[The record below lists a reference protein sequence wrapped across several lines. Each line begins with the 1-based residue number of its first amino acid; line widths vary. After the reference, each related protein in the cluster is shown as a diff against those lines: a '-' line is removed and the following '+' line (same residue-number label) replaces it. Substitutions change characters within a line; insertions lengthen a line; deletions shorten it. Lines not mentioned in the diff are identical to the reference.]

1 MGQNGLSES
10 RFLKG
15 ALRVRASLLR
25 TWLLTLMSVLG
36 LVLMTGSMAQ
46 AAPQTG
52 RILSVKIGGEGK
64 ATRVVVESD
73 SALTYHVFMLS
84 AGSYRV
90 VLDLPRVR
98 WSLNGL
104 TSEAGSGKGSGAVS
118 GYRYAHNTATTS
130 RLVLDLNGPA
140 IVARDFALAPK
151 TKSEKHRIVLDLE
164 PATAAAFAREAEGDM
179 AGPKPVTQQTSR
191 KPLIVVD
198 AGHGGKDPGSMSK
211 GGLKEKDLTLTAA
224 LALRDELL
232 KTDRY
237 DVALTRSTDVFI
249 ELEDR
254 PTKARNLGA
263 DLFISLHA
271 DAGPKPETR
280 GASVYTLSP
289 EGEKRIDGARRQ
301 NDWILDVEVDS
312 GRPEMVNQILA
323 DLVQRETKNQSA
335 RFGEILA
342 TKTGEAGWPMLQN
355 THRKKSLY
363 VLLSPDVPAV
373 LLEMGF
379 INNPEDERQ
388 LTDSA
393 SRRRLMDA
401 VGDAVDAWFAR
412 QVKTASR

>member
-1 MGQNGLSES
+1 MRGW
-10 RFLKG
+10 FLTVVS
-15 ALRVRASLLR
+15 AVVSAV
-25 TWLLTLMSVLG
+25 VLAV
-36 LVLMTGSMAQ
+36 VLAGTVAQ
-46 AAPQTG
+46 AAPPTG
-52 RILSVKIGGEGK
+52 RILSVRIGGEGK

-73 SALTYHVFMLS
+73 TALSYHVFLLS

-98 WSLNGL
+98 WSINGL
-104 TSEAGSGKGSGAVS
+104 TSEAGSGKGAGAISGF
-118 GYRYAHNTATTS
+118 RYAQNTATTS
-130 RLVLDLNGPA
+130 RLVLDLSGPA
-140 IVARDFALAPK
+140 VVARDFALAPK
-151 TKSEKHRIVLDLE
+151 GDDKFHRIVLDLE
-164 PATAAAFAREAEGDM
+164 PATADAFAKAAVGDM
-179 AGPKPVTQQTSR
+179 SGPKPVAQQTSR

-211 GGLKEKDLTLTAA
+211 KGLMEKDLTLAAA
-224 LALRDELL
+224 LALRDELM
-232 KTDRY
+232 KTNRY

-289 EGEKRIDGARRQ
+289 EGEKRIDGARKQ
-301 NDWILDVEVDS
+301 HDWILDVEIDS

-323 DLVQRETKNQSA
+323 DLVQRETKNQSS

-342 TKTGEAGWPMLQN
+342 AKAAEAGWPTLQN

-379 INNPEDERQ
+379 ITNADDAAAMVSEAKRLKLVRGVVSAIDTFFDDQTQ
-388 LTDSA
+388 LMA
-393 SRRRLMDA
+393 
-401 VGDAVDAWFAR
+401 AR
-412 QVKTASR
+412 

>member
-1 MGQNGLSES
+1 M
-10 RFLKG
+10 
-15 ALRVRASLLR
+15 RA
-25 TWLLTLMSVLG
+25 WLLTLMTVLG
-36 LVLMTGSMAQ
+36 LVMSTGSAAQ
-46 AAPQTG
+46 AAPPTVSANPSQTG
-52 RILSVKIGGEGK
+52 RILSVRIGGEGK

-73 SALTYHVFMLS
+73 APLNYHVFLLS
-84 AGSYRV
+84 AGTYRV

-98 WSLNGL
+98 WSINGL

-118 GYRYAHNTATTS
+118 GFRYAHNTAATS
-130 RLVLDLNGPA
+130 RLVLDLSGPA

-151 TKSEKHRIVLDLE
+151 TRAEHHRIVLDLE
-164 PATAAAFAREAEGDM
+164 PTTADKFATAAVGDM
-179 AGPKPVTQQTSR
+179 SGPKPVAEQTSR

-211 GGLKEKDLTLTAA
+211 KGLLEKDLTLAAA

-342 TKTGEAGWPMLQN
+342 TKAGEAGWPTLQN

-379 INNPEDERQ
+379 ITNADDAAAMVSEAKR
-388 LTDSA
+388 LKLVRGVVSA
-393 SRRRLMDA
+393 IDAFFDDQTRLMA
-401 VGDAVDAWFAR
+401 AR
-412 QVKTASR
+412 